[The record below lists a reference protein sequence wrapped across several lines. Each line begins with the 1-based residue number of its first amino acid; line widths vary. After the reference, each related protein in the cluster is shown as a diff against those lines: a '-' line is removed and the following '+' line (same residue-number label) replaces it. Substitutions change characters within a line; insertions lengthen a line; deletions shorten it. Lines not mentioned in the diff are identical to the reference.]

1 MRDPISPTDLTTVD
15 FDYELPR
22 ELIAQE
28 PAARR
33 SDSRMLVLDRAGGPL
48 LHRHARDLPQFLRP
62 GDLLVLNDTRVF
74 AARAFGTWADTPGR
88 VEILLVEPDPDPP
101 ADPARWIALCRSSRP
116 LRAGMEMV
124 LADGHLRARVLG
136 PRDDEGK
143 VRLALEPDGDLF
155 DVMDAHGATPVPPY
169 IRRDPGDGRA
179 ALDRSRYQTVYARE
193 RGAVAAPTAG
203 LHFTPELLADLEA
216 MGVPHVFVT
225 LHVGPGTFKPVQ
237 CERIEDHVMDPERYC
252 VPEATA
258 AAVRETRARD
268 GRVVCVGSTS
278 VRTLETV
285 AARHDGEIVAES
297 GRSRLFIHPPY
308 RFLATDAMLTNFHL
322 PKSTLLMMIGALA
335 GRERVLEAYREAIRE
350 RYRFYSYGD
359 CMLIL

>member
-1 MRDPISPTDLTTVD
+1 MLTTAD
-15 FDYELPR
+15 FDYILPP

-28 PAARR
+28 PLEHRT
-33 SDSRMLVLDRAGGPL
+33 DSRMLVLDRTSTGV
-48 LHRHARDLPQFLRP
+48 LHRHSRDIPEFLRP

-74 AARAFGTWADTPGR
+74 AARAFGTWADTPGK
-88 VEILLVEPDPDPP
+88 VEILLVEPDPDGA
-101 ADPARWIALCRSSRP
+101 ADPLRWIALCRSSRP
-116 LRAGMEMV
+116 MQAGHAML
-124 LADGHLRARVLG
+124 LAEGHLRATVLG

-143 VRLALEPDGDLF
+143 VRLQLDPDSDLF
-155 DVMDAHGATPVPPY
+155 DVMDRYGVPPVPPY
-169 IRRDPGDGRA
+169 IRREKEDARIL
-179 ALDRSRYQTVYARE
+179 LDRTRYQTVYAHD

-203 LHFTPELLADLEA
+203 LHFTPELLAALEA
-216 MGVPHVFVT
+216 KGVPHVFVT

-237 CERIEDHVMDPERYC
+237 CDRIEDHVMDAERY
-252 VPEATA
+252 VVSEETA
-258 AAVRETRARD
+258 RAVRDAKARG

-285 AARHDGEIVAES
+285 AARHDGEVVAES

-308 RFLATDAMLTNFHL
+308 DFRVTDAMLTNFHL
-322 PKSTLLMMIGALA
+322 PKSTLLMMISALA
-335 GRERVLEAYREAIRE
+335 GRERILDAYAEAIRE

>member
-1 MRDPISPTDLTTVD
+1 MMVVD
-15 FDYELPR
+15 R
-22 ELIAQE
+22 A
-28 PAARR
+28 
-33 SDSRMLVLDRAGGPL
+33 AGGPP
-48 LHRHARDLPQFLRP
+48 RHARVGDLPRFLRK

-88 VEILLVEPDPDPP
+88 VEILLVEPDPEPP
-101 ADPARWIALCRSSRP
+101 ADPLRWIALCRSSRP
-116 LRAGMEMV
+116 MREGLSME
-124 LADGHLRARVLG
+124 LADGHLAATVLG
-136 PRDDEGK
+136 PRDPEGK
-143 VRLALEPDGDLF
+143 IRLLLRPDGDLF
-155 DVMDAHGATPVPPY
+155 DVMDRHGVPPVPPY
-169 IRRDPGDGRA
+169 IHRSEGDARTL
-179 ALDRSRYQTVYARE
+179 LDRDRYQTVYARE

-203 LHFTPELLADLEA
+203 LHFTPELLARLEA
-216 MGVPHVFVT
+216 MGVPHAFVT

-237 CERIEDHVMDPERYC
+237 CDRIEDHVMEPERYA

-258 AAVRETRARD
+258 EAVRLARERG

-285 AARHDGEIVAES
+285 AARHGGDVVAES

-322 PKSTLLMMIGALA
+322 PKSTLLMMVGALA
-335 GRERVLEAYREAIRE
+335 GRERVLAAYREAIRE